1 MRVDDLDYELPPEL
15 IAQEPLAERDASR
28 LMLVDVASEA
38 IEHGQFL
45 GLPSLL
51 PPSLFVFNDT
61 RVFGARLY
69 GEKQTGGR
77 IELLLLRRTGSEGEA
92 ERWLAMG
99 RASKP
104 FRAGSELSLAGGAL
118 RARVV
123 RVLEGGQLELALQ
136 ADRAID
142 ELLAEV
148 GEVPLPPYIRRAP
161 TQADEERYQT
171 VYAKRAGAVAAPTAG
186 LHFTKLLLKDLAAA
200 GHESCFVTL
209 HVGPGTFRP
218 VQVQTL
224 DEHPMHEEHYEIEPA
239 AAMAIE
245 RARAQG
251 RPVVAVGTTVV
262 RTLESAVD
270 DAGRVQTGPH
280 STRLFIRPPY
290 SFQLV
295 DHMVTNFHL
304 PRSTLLALV
313 MAFAG
318 TDLIRR
324 AYREAAEQRYRFYSY
339 GDAMLIRGRS
349 Q

>member
-28 LMLVDVASEA
+28 LMLVDVASDA
-38 IEHGQFL
+38 IAHAQFQE
-45 GLPSLL
+45 LPSLL

-61 RVFGARLY
+61 RVFGARLH

-77 IELLLLRRTGSEGEA
+77 IELLLLRRTGSEDNA

-99 RASKP
+99 RSSKP
-104 FRAGSELSLAGGAL
+104 FRPDSELSLAGGAL

-123 RVLEGGQLELALQ
+123 RVLEGGQLELALR
-136 ADRAID
+136 ADRALD

-161 TQADEERYQT
+161 TQADEDRYQT

-186 LHFTKLLLKDLAAA
+186 LHFTKPLLKRLAAA

-218 VQVQTL
+218 IQAQTL
-224 DEHPMHEEHYEIEPA
+224 DEHPMHEEHYEIEPTA
-239 AAMAIE
+239 AIAIE
-245 RARAQG
+245 RAQAQG

-270 DAGRVQTGPH
+270 EAGRIQTGPR

-318 TDLIRR
+318 TELIRR
-324 AYREAAEQRYRFYSY
+324 AYEQATHERYRFYSY
-339 GDAMLIRGRS
+339 GDAMLIRGRAK
-349 Q
+349 